1 MLRIWGELQMHLS
14 SVPLFAFLATW
25 RLCAN
30 SRWTCR
36 TKHRAENTC
45 PVFPANHHTEC
56 DCYYEAVT
64 VIFRTMLTE
73 GHTSSYASIRKR
85 LRLTV
90 PQHLL
95 RLGAQRRRGAKNA
108 KQKEKMAGY
117 RPICCRAN
125 SLNLVKGDL
134 SQHQNARASGW

>member
-56 DCYYEAVT
+56 DCYCEAVT

-95 RLGAQRRRGAKNA
+95 RLGAQRR
-108 KQKEKMAGY
+108 KERKAEGENGWLSSDLLS
-117 RPICCRAN
+117 RQ
-125 SLNLVKGDL
+125 LVKPCERRAIAT
-134 SQHQNARASGW
+134 SKRARVGLVN